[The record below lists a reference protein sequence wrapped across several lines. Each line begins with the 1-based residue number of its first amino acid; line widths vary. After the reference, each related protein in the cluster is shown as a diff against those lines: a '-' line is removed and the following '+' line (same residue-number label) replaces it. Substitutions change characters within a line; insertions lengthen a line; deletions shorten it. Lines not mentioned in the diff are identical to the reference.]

1 MYSLRLHPFFEC
13 GENNPDLLNL
23 YTAVMEAISWLGD
36 STTNLDEFRSYVNNG
51 PDYFIQSNAKVLMKA
66 DHTRYFHFWDRKTEG

>member
-23 YTAVMEAISWLGD
+23 YIAVMEAISWLGD
-36 STTNLDEFRSYVNNG
+36 SSSNLDEFRRYVENNS
-51 PDYFIQSNAKVLMKA
+51 DFFITRNAKVFMKA
-66 DHTRYFHFWDRKTEG
+66 DHTRYFHFWNRETEG

>member
-1 MYSLRLHPFFEC
+1 
-13 GENNPDLLNL
+13 
-23 YTAVMEAISWLGD
+23 MEAISWLGD